1 MSSETLDQALGR
13 IWQNEWQHKR
23 SGPTLKSQ
31 AEIAVYTIK
40 RIVTG
45 SSGLHPREYLGVT
58 ASDVSSFHVQQATAD
73 WYATGLSPATIT
85 KRLNCLSKLG
95 VSIEG
100 SKVHVPKQLKWHLKE
115 SDKPRVLEWLW
126 TRNASG
132 MWFAEELLAFFI
144 EWTTVTGLRI
154 EETLRLTWGDFSE
167 GFSAVSVPG
176 LKTASS
182 QATLPLG
189 PKAQSVLVKLKAGA
203 GLALPDQHVFDTTYD
218 VLNAVWQ
225 EVRKHFGWQDDPTAT
240 LKALRRSAARYLHV
254 DCGMPLDMVR
264 QYLRHES
271 INTTLEYLRLTGGY
285 GTEEMR
291 RFLK

>member
-45 SSGLHPREYLGVT
+45 KSGLEPREYVDVT
-58 ASDVSSFHVQQATAD
+58 AQQVSRFHVQQATSD

-95 VSIEG
+95 VIIEG
-100 SKVHVPKQLKWHLKE
+100 NKVHVPKQLKWHLKE
-115 SDKPRVLEWLW
+115 SDKLRVLGWLRAW
-126 TRNASG
+126 TTAG
-132 MWFAEELLAFFI
+132 MWHPTDLLAFYI

-154 EETLRLTWGDFSE
+154 EETLRLTWGDFSQD
-167 GFSAVSVPG
+167 FSAVSVPG

-189 PKAQSVLVKLKAGA
+189 HKAQDVLVQLKAGA
-203 GLALPDQHVFDTTYD
+203 GLAIDSQRIFLTDYD
-218 VLNAVWQ
+218 ELNAAWQ

-264 QYLRHES
+264 QYLRHEG